1 MSYNLFPTPS
11 REWKLSKIITQRVW
25 MCAYLSYNYS
35 TLPLLLELSVKCQ
48 CFLKLRCTIC
58 LFISAPSITTKQKH
72 WSIEFLSPVI
82 YLSRSTKMTF
92 LLYNYVYV
100 RPHILVWKLFLM
112 LCFNKHIKTKLLLV
126 VQIWCF
132 VSRVCLS
139 DLVT

>member
-1 MSYNLFPTPS
+1 MKTFKDHHSEGVNMY
-11 REWKLSKIITQRVW
+11 
-25 MCAYLSYNYS
+25 AYLFYNYS

-48 CFLKLRCTIC
+48 CFLKLCCTIC
-58 LFISAPSITTKQKH
+58 LFISAPSFTTKEKH

-112 LCFNKHIKTKLLLV
+112 LGFNKYIKTKLSLV
-126 VQIWCF
+126 VQLWCF
-132 VSRVCLS
+132 VSRVCFS
-139 DLVT
+139 DLVI